1 MNYFKI
7 AWRNLWRNKRR
18 TLITVASIFFGV
30 LLATIM
36 NSLQDGTYA
45 NMIDMMVKLS
55 SGYLQIQNPEYQENK
70 SINNTFSPT
79 DDMMVQLESI
89 PKITTVAK
97 RLETFALLSSGP
109 NTRGGAVVGFEPEKD
124 KLTSNLQN
132 WISSGS
138 FLRDGDRS
146 VLVTAN
152 IAKHLNLSVNDS
164 IILISQGYRGV
175 TAAGIYPIKGILTF
189 STPQLNNIGVFMD
202 IHLAQELYSAK
213 GLVTSLNIMVH
224 DYTDVSSVQSSI
236 NKVTNGNLR
245 VLNWRELNPEI
256 VQFIQSDKA
265 GSVIM
270 LGILYMVIGF
280 GIFGTIIM
288 MVAERRR
295 ELAVM
300 IAVGMQK
307 YKLSTILFIETLLI
321 GFVGVIAGFAA
332 SVPVVLALVGN
343 PIELPAEMAEA
354 YAQYGFEPYLF
365 FGSSPVVFAIQ
376 VIVVFS
382 FTLIISIYP
391 IMKVKNMV
399 VSKAIKGQ

>member
-124 KLTSNLQN
+124 KLTSNLKN

-236 NKVTNGNLR
+236 NRVTNGDLR

-321 GFVGVIAGFAA
+321 GFVGVISGFAA

>member
-124 KLTSNLQN
+124 KLTSNLKN